1 TNTLLLYVVWVD
13 RHMISIFFF
22 KQKTAYEIYIHQLRR
37 FIGSY
42 MLILGHT
49 DAITFTAGVGEN
61 AAFVRKD
68 AMADLEGFG
77 IKIDDDRNLNKEGV
91 EGPRVI
97 STDDSKIKVFVV
109 PTNEELAIAQYAMEL
124 AEQ

>member
-1 TNTLLLYVVWVD
+1 
-13 RHMISIFFF
+13 
-22 KQKTAYEIYIHQLRR
+22 
-37 FIGSY
+37 

-77 IKIDDDRNLNKEGV
+77 IKIDDDRNLNKDGV

-97 STDDSKIKVFVV
+97 STDDSTIKVFVV